1 MVSETLTPDAAR
13 IREDVFVR
21 EQGFEVEFDEK
32 DADAYHMLVYD
43 DDVPIAVCRFM
54 PGEDGV
60 CTIGRL
66 AVVPGFR
73 GRSIGRAMLAE
84 AEREVSDMGQRRM
97 VLSAQVR
104 ARGFYEACGYTAY
117 GCEYR
122 DEWCPHIMMG
132 KDLRSR
138 SGRRSGTAPSGGSR
152 RIWGTSRSARCRAP
166 GSVCASRPGHRPRC
180 SDRSR
185 RRP

>member
-1 MVSETLTPDAAR
+1 MLRFETSQNLSEAAVR
-13 IREDVFVR
+13 IRTDVFVK

-54 PGEDGV
+54 LGEDGV

-66 AVVPGFR
+66 AVVPEFR
-73 GRSIGRAMLAE
+73 GRSIGKAMLAE
-84 AEREVSDMGQRRM
+84 AEKEVSDMGQRRM
-97 VLSAQVR
+97 ELSAQVR

-117 GCEYR
+117 GDEYM

-132 KDLRSR
+132 KDLRSDR
-138 SGRRSGTAPSGGSR
+138 VICSRGTPQF
-152 RIWGTSRSARCRAP
+152 
-166 GSVCASRPGHRPRC
+166 
-180 SDRSR
+180 
-185 RRP
+185 